1 MENTEMKP
9 DIISLSVIQK
19 ALENIS
25 EEMGIVLRR
34 ASFSVNC
41 KERLDF
47 SCAIFNSQGEL
58 ISQAQHIPVHLGAMF
73 SSLKVILSEY
83 ELESFQQG
91 DIIILNSPYFGGTHL
106 PDVSFVMP
114 VFIGQK
120 LTFFVTNRA
129 HHSDIGG
136 STPGSM
142 PGTSTEIFQEGL
154 IIPPVKL
161 YSQGE
166 EVPDVMNL
174 ILSNVRVKKER
185 LGDFRAQRAAL
196 LRGEERLKELAS
208 KYGKE
213 FLVNSIRILMDF
225 SEEAFQS
232 HLAKFPEETFEFVDY
247 LDSNGV
253 TKDPVKIKVTIVK
266 RHKKLTVSF
275 EGTDPQ
281 QRGNVNCPRSVVYS
295 CVYYVFRCL
304 TDPSIMTNAGL
315 FRNIIIEIPNG
326 SLLDPNMP
334 AAVSSGNVETSQRIV
349 DVLLGALAKGFPEI
363 PAASQGTMNNV
374 TIGSTDSKI
383 PFTYYETLGG
393 GTGAG
398 MNYSGISA
406 IHSHMTNTRNTP
418 IEAFELTFPLR
429 VRKYCI
435 RKNSGGNGQKIGGDG
450 LIKEIECLVN
460 TTVSIQSERRKF
472 SPYGILGG
480 NPGEKGVNIKR
491 KTDGEEVKLSER
503 VIVDFKKGET
513 LIIKTPGGGGY
524 GKTET

>member
-1 MENTEMKP
+1 MENEKIKP

-34 ASFSVNC
+34 ASFSTNV

-47 SCAIFNSQGEL
+47 SCAIFNKKGEL
-58 ISQAQHIPVHLGAMF
+58 VSQAQHIPVHLGAMF
-73 SSLKVILSEY
+73 SSLEVILREY
-83 ELESFQQG
+83 EISSFQPG

-106 PDVSFVMP
+106 PDISFVMP
-114 VFIGQK
+114 VFIDQK

-142 PGTSTEIFQEGL
+142 PGTSTELFQEGL
-154 IIPPVKL
+154 VIPPVKL
-161 YSQGE
+161 YSNGE

-174 ILSNVRVKKER
+174 ILSNVRIKKER

-196 LRGEERLKELAS
+196 IRGEKRLKELSS
-208 KYGKE
+208 KYGRK
-213 FLVNSIRILMDF
+213 FLENSIRILMDL

-232 HLAKFPEETFEFVDY
+232 HLSNFPDDTFEFTDY
-247 LDSNGV
+247 LDSNGI
-253 TKDPVKIKVTIVK
+253 TEDPVKIKVTL
-266 RHKKLTVSF
+266 KKTKNKINVSF
-275 EGTDPQ
+275 NGTDNQ
-281 QRGNVNCPRSVVYS
+281 QLGNVNCPKSVVCS

-315 FRNIIIEIPNG
+315 FRNINIEVPEG
-326 SLLDPNMP
+326 SLLDPKMP

-349 DVLLGALAKGFPEI
+349 DVLLGALAKGYPEI

-374 TIGSTDSKI
+374 TIGSTGNNI

-393 GTGAG
+393 GTGSG
-398 MNYSGISA
+398 MNYNGASA
-406 IHSHMTNTRNTP
+406 IHSHMTNTLNTP
-418 IEAFELTFPLR
+418 IEAFEIAFPLR
-429 VRKYCI
+429 VQRYCI
-435 RKNSGGNGQKIGGDG
+435 RTNSGGKGLKSGGDG
-450 LIKEIECLVN
+450 LIKEIECLID
-460 TTVSIQSERRKF
+460 TTVSLQSERRKF
-472 SPYGILGG
+472 SPYGLLEG
-480 NPGEKGVNIKR
+480 NSGAKGVNIKR
-491 KTDGEEVKLSER
+491 KVDGNEVILPGR

-524 GKTET
+524 GKAD

>member
-1 MENTEMKP
+1 MKP

-34 ASFSVNC
+34 ASFSTNC

-47 SCAIFNSQGEL
+47 SCAIFNKKGEL
-58 ISQAQHIPVHLGAMF
+58 VSQAQHIPVHLGAMF
-73 SSLKVILSEY
+73 SSLKVILREY
-83 ELESFQQG
+83 EIDSFLPG
-91 DIIILNSPYFGGTHL
+91 DILILNSPYLGGTHL
-106 PDVSFVMP
+106 PDISFVMP
-114 VFIGQK
+114 VFIDQK

-142 PGTSTEIFQEGL
+142 PGISTELFQEGL

-196 LRGEERLKELAS
+196 LRGEERLKELTS
-208 KYGKE
+208 KYGRE
-213 FLVNSIRILMDF
+213 FLENSIRILMDF

-232 HLAKFPEETFEFVDY
+232 HLKKFPDETFEFTDY

-253 TKDPVKIKVTIVK
+253 TEDSVKIKVAIAK
-266 RHKKLTVSF
+266 HQKKLTVSF

-315 FRNIIIEIPNG
+315 FRNIIIEIPEG
-326 SLLDPNMP
+326 SLLDPKMP

-349 DVLLGALAKGFPEI
+349 DVLLGALAKGYPQI
-363 PAASQGTMNNV
+363 PAASQGTMNNL
-374 TIGSTDSKI
+374 TIGSSDAKI

-398 MNYSGISA
+398 MNSNGNSA

-418 IEAFELTFPLR
+418 IEAFELTYPLR
-429 VRKYCI
+429 VKKYCI
-435 RKNSGGNGQKIGGDG
+435 RKNSGGKGQKKGGDG
-450 LIKEIECLVN
+450 LIKEIECLVD
-460 TTVSIQSERRKF
+460 TTVSIQSERRKL
-472 SPYGILGG
+472 SPYGLREG
-480 NPGEKGVNIKR
+480 NSGAKGVNIKR
-491 KTDGEEVKLSER
+491 KADGDEVLLPGR
-503 VIVDFKKGET
+503 VIVGFKKGET

-524 GKTET
+524 GKEES